1 MKTYLSAVRYMQIT
15 MGLGDPRIQHMP
27 QLEYITKGLRKL
39 TSKGS
44 AHKRLP
50 ITPHLL
56 RQLLSVWE
64 LHPVRFDAAMLWAA
78 SCMCFFGF
86 LRSGEIV
93 SPSNSQ
99 YDQAAHLSNGDVR
112 VNDTAAP
119 QFLEVHIKA
128 LKTDPFRQGVRVFL
142 GKSKADVCPVAAIL
156 AYMVMRRAQPG
167 PFFIFAD
174 GRPLTRERFV
184 AAVRSALHSAGVD
197 ASRYAGHSFRIGA
210 ATIAAQ
216 NGIPDSLIKTMG
228 RWESSAYMLYIRTP
242 RDMLCSVAQSLM
254 K

>member
-1 MKTYLSAVRYMQIT
+1 M
-15 MGLGDPRIQHMP
+15 
-27 QLEYITKGLRKL
+27 
-39 TSKGS
+39 
-44 AHKRLP
+44 
-50 ITPHLL
+50 
-56 RQLLSVWE
+56 
-64 LHPVRFDAAMLWAA
+64 
-78 SCMCFFGF
+78 
-86 LRSGEIV
+86 
-93 SPSNSQ
+93 
-99 YDQAAHLSNGDVR
+99 
-112 VNDTAAP
+112 NDTAAP

-128 LKTDPFRQGVRVFL
+128 SKTDPFRQGVRVFL

-156 AYMVMRRAQPG
+156 AYMVMRGAQPG
-167 PFFIFAD
+167 PFFIFVD

-228 RWESSAYMLYIRTP
+228 RWESLAYMLYIRTP
-242 RDMLCSVAQSLM
+242 QDMLCSVAQSLM